1 MVDATSKLRIA
12 MDERPEGWTPGA
24 SSVLGFPATTGPS
37 VSTNPTTLVLRPR
50 IQRVDE
56 CLRPTR
62 AEIDLDAIA
71 HNLQVVREHVRP
83 ARVLAVIKAD
93 AYGHGVVPV
102 ALRLQDEGVGGFG
115 VALAEE
121 GIELRD
127 AGVTADILVLNGV
140 YGSAHSD
147 VLRAGLT
154 PVVYDLDQVRAFAE
168 AAGSREFGIHLKVDT
183 GMGRLGVRPE
193 LLAAFLE
200 GLAAFAG
207 ARIDGVMT
215 HLASADHDDSFTD
228 AQLDVFDE
236 AVDRIRAAGHQPRV
250 LHAANSAG
258 ALRTRRARYDLVRAG
273 IALFGLP
280 GAPGVDL
287 PLRQAMRLRSE
298 VIALRTIE
306 AGEGVG
312 YDQTFRATRRTRV
325 ATVPLGYGDGLM
337 RSNSN
342 RGVALVR
349 GRRCPLIGNVSMD
362 LTTFDVSDL
371 PEVAVGDE
379 VVLLGAQGDARVS
392 ATEVAEAAGTLPYEV
407 WCAVSRRVPRFYT

>member
-1 MVDATSKLRIA
+1 MT
-12 MDERPEGWTPGA
+12 ERPEGWTPGT
-24 SSVLGFPATTGPS
+24 SSVPGFPATTGPI
-37 VSTNPTTLVLRPR
+37 VSSNPTTLVLRPR

-71 HNLQVVREHVRP
+71 HNLQVVRARVTP
-83 ARVLAVIKAD
+83 ARVLAVVKAD

-102 ALRLQDEGVGGFG
+102 ALRLQEEGVAGFG

-127 AGVTADILVLNGV
+127 AGVTSDIVVLNGV
-140 YGSAHSD
+140 YGSAHAD
-147 VLRAGLT
+147 VLRAALT
-154 PVVYDLDQVRAFAE
+154 PVVYDLDQVRAFAS
-168 AAGSREFGIHLKVDT
+168 AAESRPFGVHLKVDT
-183 GMGRLGVRPE
+183 GMGRLGVRPD
-193 LLAAFLE
+193 LLPAFLE
-200 GLAAFAG
+200 GLAAFPG
-207 ARIDGVMT
+207 VRVDGVMT
-215 HLASADHDDSFTD
+215 HLASADHDDAFTD
-228 AQLDVFDE
+228 AQLDLFDR
-236 AVDRIRAAGHQPRV
+236 AVALIRAAGHDPRM

-258 ALRTRRARYDLVRAG
+258 ALRIPRARHDLVRAG

-280 GAPGVDL
+280 GAPDVVL
-287 PLRQAMRLRSE
+287 PLKQAMRLRSE

-349 GRRCPLIGNVSMD
+349 GRRCRLIGNVSMD
-362 LTTFDVSDL
+362 LTTFDVTDV
-371 PEVAVGDE
+371 PEVVVGDE
-379 VVLLGAQGDARVS
+379 AVLLGEQGGDRIC
-392 ATEVAEAAGTLPYEV
+392 ATEVADAAGTLPYEV

>member
-1 MVDATSKLRIA
+1 
-12 MDERPEGWTPGA
+12 MDDQRAGG
-24 SSVLGFPATTGPS
+24 SPATTGF
-37 VSTNPTTLVLRPR
+37 VVTNPTTLVLRPR

-71 HNLQVVREHVRP
+71 HNLQVVRKWNAPSE
-83 ARVLAVIKAD
+83 VLAVVKAD
-93 AYGHGVVPV
+93 GYGHGVVPV
-102 ALRLQDEGVGGFG
+102 ALRLQDEGVRGFG

-127 AGVTADILVLNGV
+127 AGVTADIIVLNGV
-140 YGSAHSD
+140 YGSAHAD
-147 VLRAGLT
+147 VLRASLT
-154 PVVYDLDQVRAFAE
+154 PVVYDLDQVRAFVE
-168 AAGSREFGIHLKVDT
+168 VKPSFGIHLKIDS
-183 GMGRLGVRPE
+183 GMSRLGVRPDR
-193 LLAAFLE
+193 LDVFLDALADYP
-200 GLAAFAG
+200 GV
-207 ARIDGVMT
+207 RIDGVMT
-215 HLASADHDDSFTD
+215 HLASADHDDAFTTQ
-228 AQLDVFDE
+228 QLDVFDA
-236 AVDRIRAAGHQPRV
+236 AVAKIRAVGHAPKV

-258 ALRTRRARYDLVRAG
+258 ALRVPRGRYDFVRAG

-280 GAPGVDL
+280 GAPDVDA

-298 VIALRTIE
+298 VIALRSIHPGE
-306 AGEGVG
+306 AVG
-312 YDQTFRATRRTRV
+312 YDRTFRATRETRV

-362 LTTFDVSDL
+362 LTTFDVTDV
-371 PEVAVGDE
+371 PAVQIGDE
-379 VVLLGAQGDARVS
+379 VVLLGEQGDERIC

-407 WCAVSRRVPRFYT
+407 WCAVSRRVPRFYR